1 MGEQAQAHRPR
12 VDVAVVGGGPAGIA
26 AAAAAASRGRRVV
39 LIDESPRPGGQIW
52 RHQEG
57 EAPAA
62 ALPWLGMLRES
73 GSGVLAATTVVDI
86 ERRPDGFRVVMEG
99 PGRSGDRLDAESIIL
114 ATGARE
120 RFLPFPGWTL
130 PGVTG
135 IGGAQ
140 ALLKSGMEM
149 RGRRV
154 VIAGSGPLLLPVA
167 AALVEAGAKLLL
179 VAEQAPRSRLL
190 RFAAGLWRDPVK
202 IVQAVEYRLASG
214 DARYVTDAW
223 PIAAL
228 GGESLEAV
236 EMVVGG
242 HRRSITCDLLCT
254 GFGLV
259 PNLGMARVLG
269 CAVEG
274 GVVKVDGMQRTSVDG
289 VWCAGEETGVAGVES
304 SLAEGHIAGYA
315 AAGAPGR
322 AAEWMA
328 ARDRARRFAVRLQEA
343 FHPRDELRKLAQGST
358 VVCRCEDVCRNAL
371 SGEWSARQARLYTR
385 IGMGPCQGRVCGPAA
400 ELLFGWNFESDRIPI
415 SVATI
420 DTLADA
426 GDD

>member
-1 MGEQAQAHRPR
+1 MTEPARRAR
-12 VDVAVVGGGPAGIA
+12 VDVAVIGGGPAGIA
-26 AAAAAASRGRRVV
+26 AAAAAGSAGRSAV

-57 EAPAA
+57 DAPAA
-62 ALPWLGMLRES
+62 ALPWLGKLRES
-73 GSGVLAATTVVDI
+73 GARVCAATTVVDI
-86 ERRPDGFRVVMEG
+86 ERRPDAFRILMEG
-99 PGRSGDRLDAESIIL
+99 QAGGGEWLEAKAVVL

-130 PGVTG
+130 PGVVG
-135 IGGAQ
+135 IGGVQ
-140 ALLKSGMEM
+140 ALLKSGMEVQ
-149 RGRRV
+149 GRRV

-167 AALVEAGAKLLL
+167 AALVKAGAKLLL
-179 VAEQAPRSRLL
+179 VAEQAPRGRVL

-202 IVQAVEYRLASG
+202 ITQAIEYRLASG
-214 DARYVTDAW
+214 RTRYVTDAW

-228 GGESLEAV
+228 GGGSLEAV

-242 HRRSITCDLLCT
+242 RRRTLVCDLLCT

-259 PNLGMARVLG
+259 PNRGLARVLG
-269 CAVEG
+269 CDVED
-274 GVVKVDGMQRTSVDG
+274 GVVKVDGMQHTTVEG
-289 VWCAGEETGVAGVES
+289 VWCAGEGTGVAGVES

-315 AAGAPGR
+315 AAGVPGR

-328 ARDRARRFAVRLQEA
+328 ARDRARRFGERMQEA
-343 FHPRDELRKLAQGST
+343 FRPRDELREMAQGST